1 MDAIGKLTGGI
12 AHDFNNLLGAVIGGL
27 SLLERKAVLEDE
39 QKRILGMTK
48 RAAEQGSD
56 LVRRL
61 LAFARRQKLEPRPI
75 DIDALRLAVSDLLTH
90 TLGGLIK
97 IEWKIAAD
105 AWEAYVD
112 QAQLELALVNLII
125 NARDAMPGGGSVS
138 VTADNRSVAGDGE
151 SGLEPGDYVRIEVR
165 DTGTGIEPEVLEKVM
180 DPFFTTKAVG
190 KGSGLGLSMVYG
202 FAKQSNGAFR
212 IESEVGKGT
221 VAELWLPRAPADAI
235 REVEQPP
242 EQSRTPMDRKLAILL
257 VDDHIQVRSTT
268 AALLTDLGHSVVEA
282 EDGAEAMEVLK
293 TRTCDFDLLIS
304 DYAMPQLSGTDFL
317 RQAQR
322 LCPDVPA
329 LIVTGY
335 AEAEAIGDRPKGV
348 AILQKPFTAV
358 ALETAIAKL
367 CNGRLPPAQAKKKK
381 RVYNQA

>member
-1 MDAIGKLTGGI
+1 
-12 AHDFNNLLGAVIGGL
+12 
-27 SLLERKAVLEDE
+27 
-39 QKRILGMTK
+39 
-48 RAAEQGSD
+48 
-56 LVRRL
+56 
-61 LAFARRQKLEPRPI
+61 
-75 DIDALRLAVSDLLTH
+75 
-90 TLGGLIK
+90 
-97 IEWKIAAD
+97 
-105 AWEAYVD
+105 
-112 QAQLELALVNLII
+112 
-125 NARDAMPGGGSVS
+125 
-138 VTADNRSVAGDGE
+138 
-151 SGLEPGDYVRIEVR
+151 
-165 DTGTGIEPEVLEKVM
+165 
-180 DPFFTTKAVG
+180 
-190 KGSGLGLSMVYG
+190 
-202 FAKQSNGAFR
+202 
-212 IESEVGKGT
+212 
-221 VAELWLPRAPADAI
+221 
-235 REVEQPP
+235 
-242 EQSRTPMDRKLAILL
+242 MDRKLAILL